1 MFISSTQ
8 NVRITPTGDQLSVGM
23 SPLYTTVEN
32 KGVIICAYTAPLS
45 YTFEAHLHEMET
57 DNIIETHILF
67 NWLIPNC
74 GIIIEWCHEP
84 NVCNYYEVPNW
95 GWRTRLESDFT
106 TASPPCVTIHERG
119 RSYIPEM
126 VRNMFAADTLAD
138 ISPSTATWYAAYV
151 CN

>member
-23 SPLYTTVEN
+23 SPLYTTLEN

-45 YTFEAHLHEMET
+45 CIFEAHLHEMET

-74 GIIIEWCHEP
+74 GIITEMMSYMNP
-84 NVCNYYEVPNW
+84 M
-95 GWRTRLESDFT
+95 
-106 TASPPCVTIHERG
+106 CVITMKYLIGGEG
-119 RSYIPEM
+119 QG
-126 VRNMFAADTLAD
+126 
-138 ISPSTATWYAAYV
+138 
-151 CN
+151 